1 MTRPGWNQV
10 HGDVFRPAASPL
22 IFSAF
27 IGTGYQIASVVLI
40 VICFAI
46 FGDLYTERGSMLST
60 SIFVYAATRYGHSH
74 SLWHKIVNYLPC
86 IPKTLFKQ
94 DTFSPMFTASP

>member
-74 SLWHKIVNYLPC
+74 SLWHKIYRRL
-86 IPKTLFKQ
+86 TEFGQ
-94 DTFSPMFTASP
+94 G